1 MSAGTD
7 ITSDITSD
15 VAVVGAGIIGLSTA
29 HHLARQ
35 GFTVTIYESGRPG
48 YGQSAGQS
56 RIFRHAHD
64 DPRLVGLAVQ
74 AREQW
79 RMWSEDAGTP
89 LISADGAV
97 ALGPAVPRRQQILQQ
112 QGVAVETLDSAAL
125 CEVLPILRDLDDTG
139 FDGSAMLD
147 VDGGSIDTRAAI
159 TWLADRFAEV
169 TVGEQV
175 IALHRTGDGVTI
187 RTPTTA
193 GTHGAVIICAGRGS
207 AALARGVGMSVPVQ
221 LGAHVRVS
229 FAVRDRGIG
238 DGGIGGRGVGG
249 GGTPENAS
257 RMPTLQDGSGMFGAT
272 GVYAAVYPDR
282 SGYGLGMAESV
293 DAHDDGAIDD
303 GAGLADLA
311 DAAARYVATA
321 LPGLDP
327 TPRDVVHCW
336 VTGLPWGDDGMAIWR
351 TGPIVVFA
359 GHNLFKHAP
368 VIGEKLADTIRTGR
382 VPAVFAPEARLGAAD

>member
-1 MSAGTD
+1 MSVSTD
-7 ITSDITSD
+7 ASSSDVTSD
-15 VAVVGAGIIGLSTA
+15 VAVIGAGIIGLSAA

-35 GFTVTIYESGRPG
+35 GFTVTVYESGRPG

-64 DPRLVGLAVQ
+64 DPRLVALAVQ

-79 RMWSEDAGTP
+79 REWSDEVGTP

-97 ALGPAVPRRQQILQQ
+97 ALGPAVPGRLRILQQ
-112 QGVAVETLDSAAL
+112 QGVAVEKLDPAAL
-125 CEVLPILRDLDDTG
+125 RDVLPILRAPNDTG
-139 FDGSAMLD
+139 FDGSAMLDTAAMLD

-159 TWLADRFAEV
+159 TWLADRFADV

-175 IALHRTGDGVTI
+175 IAMHHSGNGVTV
-187 RTPTTA
+187 RTPTTL
-193 GTHGAVIICAGRGS
+193 GSHGAAVICAGRGT
-207 AALARGVGMSVPVQ
+207 AALARGVGLSVLVQ

-229 FAVRDRGIG
+229 FALRDTGI
-238 DGGIGGRGVGG
+238 
-249 GGTPENAS
+249 
-257 RMPTLQDGSGMFGAT
+257 RMPTVQDGSGVFGAR

-311 DAAARYVATA
+311 GAAAEYVAAA

-336 VTGLPWGDDGMAIWR
+336 VTSLPWGDDGMAIWR
-351 TGPIVVFA
+351 SGPIVAFA

-368 VIGEKLADTIRTGR
+368 VIGQTLADAVRSGQ
-382 VPAVFAPEARLGAAD
+382 VPAEFAPEARLGAAD